1 MIRKKSCFTIIYQ
14 LPPELILFFPLN
26 IKLKATHSRQ
36 HVKGQK
42 SRRILPTILYKK
54 YKKDSTL
61 HFIQFIFF
69 LLSLFASISKT
80 LLFHSPSAC
89 PLWHKYLWSLLRVY
103 KGIFF
108 TFIFNWKIIT
118 LLLYNIVMVSA
129 MHQHQSAIDTH
140 MSPLS

>member
-1 MIRKKSCFTIIYQ
+1 M
-14 LPPELILFFPLN
+14 
-26 IKLKATHSRQ
+26 
-36 HVKGQK
+36 KGQK

>member
-1 MIRKKSCFTIIYQ
+1 MIRKKSCFNIIYQ
-14 LPPELILFFPLN
+14 LTPEFILFFPLN
-26 IKLKATHSRQ
+26 IKLKATYSMQ

-69 LLSLFASISKT
+69 LLSLIASISKT
-80 LLFHSPSAC
+80 LLFHSPLAC

-103 KGIFF
+103 KGICF

-129 MHQHQSAIDTH
+129 IHQHQSAIDIY